1 MQKMG
6 GKIPR
11 NIKIKVIRHWLD
23 GLTRERIAKKE
34 DIGTGTV
41 TAIIQEARKEEEYND
56 IDLLRDVAVR
66 LKEEGIGLPLLAFAT
81 KLKKIMEENDINED
95 QIEPIIQDF
104 ATYCLRYKIPYDTI
118 VKIGHE
124 ALYLEQKY
132 AVPIEKIPEY
142 ITQGKETIDRLED
155 QRQEIL
161 RKKQQAREELDAKRQ
176 ELDTI
181 ADKIEKYRKEI
192 PSIQRIMELEN
203 ELEEAKKTNELHE
216 INERVLRKERD
227 DAQREALRSSADVIE
242 LDAKRKELARQL
254 SLCIKELEKLGEKST
269 DNKSIV
275 K

>member
-1 MQKMG
+1 LG

-11 NIKIKVIRHWLD
+11 NIKVKVIRQWLD

-34 DIGTGTV
+34 DIGAGTV

-56 IDLLRDVAVR
+56 IDLLREVAVR

-81 KLKKIMEENDINED
+81 KLKRIMEENDINED

-118 VKIGHE
+118 IKIGRE

-142 ITQGKETIDRLED
+142 ITQGKETIDSLED

-161 RKKQQAREELDAKRQ
+161 RQKHQAREELDAKRQ

-181 ADKIEKYRKEI
+181 AHEFEKYRKEV

-203 ELEEAKKTNELHE
+203 ELEEAKKKNEGYK
-216 INERVLRKERD
+216 IIVRALRKD
-227 DAQREALRSSADVIE
+227 LYDARCEAIRSRCDLIEIDARRKDTASRLTCCLNEQHRLRKIIE
-242 LDAKRKELARQL
+242 
-254 SLCIKELEKLGEKST
+254 
-269 DNKSIV
+269 NKSIV

>member
-1 MQKMG
+1 MG

-11 NIKIKVIRHWLD
+11 NIKIKVIRQWLD

-34 DIGTGTV
+34 DIGAGTV

-56 IDLLRDVAVR
+56 IDLLREVAVR
-66 LKEEGIGLPLLAFAT
+66 LKEEGIGLPLLAFAI
-81 KLKKIMEENDINED
+81 KLKRIMEENNINED
-95 QIEPIIQDF
+95 QIEPIIQEL

-118 VKIGHE
+118 IKIGRE

-142 ITQGKETIDRLED
+142 ITHGKETIDSLED

-161 RKKQQAREELDAKRQ
+161 RQKQQAREELDSKQQ

-181 ADKIEKYRKEI
+181 AHKFDKYRKEI

-203 ELEEAKKTNELHE
+203 KLAEAKEMNEWHE
-216 INERVLRKERD
+216 ISKRVLRKERD
-227 DAQREALRSSADVIE
+227 DAQREALRSRANVIE
-242 LDAKRKELARQL
+242 IDARWKDTASRLICCLNEQNSLKENIEN
-254 SLCIKELEKLGEKST
+254 SNS
-269 DNKSIV
+269 
-275 K
+275 

>member
-1 MQKMG
+1 LG

-11 NIKIKVIRHWLD
+11 NIKVKVIRQWLD

-56 IDLLRDVAVR
+56 IDLLREVAVR
-66 LKEEGIGLPLLAFAT
+66 LKEEGIGLPVLASAT
-81 KLKKIMEENDINED
+81 KLKRIMEENDINED

-118 VKIGHE
+118 IKIGRE
-124 ALYLEQKY
+124 ALYLEQKFG
-132 AVPIEKIPEY
+132 VPIEKIPEY
-142 ITQGKETIDRLED
+142 ITHGKETIDSLDDE
-155 QRQEIL
+155 RQEIL
-161 RKKQQAREELDAKRQ
+161 RQKQQAREELDAKRQ

-181 ADKIEKYRKEI
+181 AHEFEKYRKEI

-203 ELEEAKKTNELHE
+203 ELAEAKKMNELHRLS
-216 INERVLRKERD
+216 ERELTKERD
-227 DAQREALRSSADVIE
+227 IARLEAMRLNSDVIE
-242 LDAKRKELARQL
+242 LNAKRKELARKL
-254 SLCIKELEKLGEKST
+254 SLCIEELEKLGEKST

>member
-1 MQKMG
+1 MG

-11 NIKIKVIRHWLD
+11 NIKVKVIRQWLD

-34 DIGTGTV
+34 DIGAGTV

-56 IDLLRDVAVR
+56 IDLLREVAVR
-66 LKEEGIGLPLLAFAT
+66 LKEEGIGLPLLAFAI
-81 KLKKIMEENDINED
+81 KLKRIMEENDINED

-118 VKIGHE
+118 IKIGRE

-142 ITQGKETIDRLED
+142 ITQGKETIDSLED

-161 RKKQQAREELDAKRQ
+161 RQKQQAREELDAKRQ

-181 ADKIEKYRKEI
+181 AAKVEKYLKEI
-192 PSIQRIMELEN
+192 PPVQRIIELES
-203 ELEEAKKTNELHE
+203 ELEEAKKMNEQHKISKRELT
-216 INERVLRKERD
+216 KERD
-227 DAQREALRSSADVIE
+227 IAGLEAMRLKSDVRE
-242 LDAKRKELARQL
+242 LDAKRKELARKL
-254 SLCIKELEKLGEKST
+254 SLCIDELEKLGEKST

>member
-1 MQKMG
+1 L

-11 NIKIKVIRHWLD
+11 NIKVKVIRHWLD

-41 TAIIQEARKEEEYND
+41 TAIIQEARKEEEEYND
-56 IDLLRDVAVR
+56 IDLLNEVAVR
-66 LKEEGIGLPLLAFAT
+66 LKEAGIGLPLLAFAT
-81 KLKKIMEENDINED
+81 KLKRIMEENDINED
-95 QIEPIIQDF
+95 QIEPVIQDF
-104 ATYCLRYKIPYDTI
+104 ATYYIRYKIPYDTI
-118 VKIGHE
+118 IKIGRE

-142 ITQGKETIDRLED
+142 ITQGKETIDSLED

-161 RKKQQAREELDAKRQ
+161 RQKQQAKEELDVMQQ
-176 ELDTI
+176 EHHRI
-181 ADKIEKYRKEI
+181 AHEFEKYRKEI
-192 PSIQRIMELEN
+192 PSIQRIIELES
-203 ELEEAKKTNELHE
+203 ELAEAKKMNELH
-216 INERVLRKERD
+216 ILRERELTKERD
-227 DAQREALRSSADVIE
+227 SAGLEAMRLKADVIE

>member
-1 MQKMG
+1 MG

-11 NIKIKVIRHWLD
+11 NIKVKVIRQWLD
-23 GLTRERIAKKE
+23 GLTRERIARKE
-34 DIGTGTV
+34 DIGAGTV

-56 IDLLRDVAVR
+56 IDLLREVAVR
-66 LKEEGIGLPLLAFAT
+66 LKEEGIGLPLLAFAI
-81 KLKKIMEENDINED
+81 KLKRIMEENDINED

-118 VKIGHE
+118 IKIGRE
-124 ALYLEQKY
+124 ALYLEQKFG
-132 AVPIEKIPEY
+132 VPIEKIPEY

-161 RKKQQAREELDAKRQ
+161 RQKQQAREELDAKRR

-181 ADKIEKYRKEI
+181 ARNFEKYREEI

-203 ELEEAKKTNELHE
+203 ELAEEKEINRGHE
-216 INERVLRKERD
+216 IIEKGLRKD
-227 DAQREALRSSADVIE
+227 LYDARCEAIRSRCEFIETDARRKDTASRLTCCLNEQHRLRKIIE
-242 LDAKRKELARQL
+242 
-254 SLCIKELEKLGEKST
+254 
-269 DNKSIV
+269 NKSII

>member
-1 MQKMG
+1 MG

-11 NIKIKVIRHWLD
+11 NIKVKVIRQWLD

-34 DIGTGTV
+34 DIGAGTV
-41 TAIIQEARKEEEYND
+41 TAIIQEVRKEEEEYND
-56 IDLLRDVAVR
+56 IDLLREVAVR
-66 LKEEGIGLPLLAFAT
+66 LKEEGIGLPLLAFAI

-118 VKIGHE
+118 IKIGRE

-132 AVPIEKIPEY
+132 GVPIEKIPEY

-161 RKKQQAREELDAKRQ
+161 RQKQQAREELDAKRR

-181 ADKIEKYRKEI
+181 ARNFEKYREEI
-192 PSIQRIMELEN
+192 PLIQRIMELQN
-203 ELEEAKKTNELHE
+203 ELAEVKE
-216 INERVLRKERD
+216 INR
-227 DAQREALRSSADVIE
+227 
-242 LDAKRKELARQL
+242 
-254 SLCIKELEKLGEKST
+254 KLGKDLYVLEHAKQ
-269 DNKSIV
+269 
-275 K
+275 

>member
-1 MQKMG
+1 MG

-11 NIKIKVIRHWLD
+11 SIKVKVIRQWLD

-34 DIGTGTV
+34 DIGAGTV

-56 IDLLRDVAVR
+56 IDLLREVAVR
-66 LKEEGIGLPLLAFAT
+66 LKEEGIGLPLLAFAI
-81 KLKKIMEENDINED
+81 KLKRIMEENDINED

-118 VKIGHE
+118 IKIGRE

-142 ITQGKETIDRLED
+142 ITQGKETIDSLED

-161 RKKQQAREELDAKRQ
+161 RQKQQAREELDAKRQ

-181 ADKIEKYRKEI
+181 AAKVEKYLKEI
-192 PSIQRIMELEN
+192 PPVQRIIELES
-203 ELEEAKKTNELHE
+203 ELEEAKKMNEQHKISKRELT
-216 INERVLRKERD
+216 KERD
-227 DAQREALRSSADVIE
+227 IAGLEAMRLKSDVRE
-242 LDAKRKELARQL
+242 LDAKRKELARKL
-254 SLCIKELEKLGEKST
+254 SLCIDELEKLGEKST

>member
-1 MQKMG
+1 LV

-11 NIKIKVIRHWLD
+11 NIKVKVIRHWLD

-34 DIGTGTV
+34 DIGAGTI

-56 IDLLRDVAVR
+56 IDLLREVAVR
-66 LKEEGIGLPLLAFAT
+66 SKAEGIGLPLLAFAT
-81 KLKKIMEENDINED
+81 RLKRIMVENDINED

-118 VKIGHE
+118 IKIGRE

-142 ITQGKETIDRLED
+142 ITQGKETIDSLED
-155 QRQEIL
+155 QRQGIL
-161 RKKQQAREELDAKRQ
+161 RQKQQAREELDSMQQ
-176 ELDTI
+176 EHNRI
-181 ADKIEKYRKEI
+181 AHEFEKYRKEI
-192 PSIQRIMELEN
+192 PSIQRIIELES
-203 ELEEAKKTNELHE
+203 ELAEAKKMNELH
-216 INERVLRKERD
+216 ILREREPTKERD
-227 DAQREALRSSADVIE
+227 SAGLEAMRLKSDVIE
-242 LDAKRKELARQL
+242 LDAKRKELTRQL
-254 SLCIKELEKLGEKST
+254 SLCIKELEKLGKKST

>member
-1 MQKMG
+1 LG

-11 NIKIKVIRHWLD
+11 NIKVKVIRHWLD

-56 IDLLRDVAVR
+56 IDLLREVAVR

-81 KLKKIMEENDINED
+81 KLKRIMVENDINED

-118 VKIGHE
+118 IKIGRE

-132 AVPIEKIPEY
+132 GVPIEKIPEY
-142 ITQGKETIDRLED
+142 ITQGKETIASLEA

-161 RKKQQAREELDAKRQ
+161 RQNQQAREELDAKRQ
-176 ELDTI
+176 ELDAI
-181 ADKIEKYRKEI
+181 AHKFEKYRKEI

-203 ELEEAKKTNELHE
+203 GLEEAKKTNELHE